1 MNWLLLIVSAIIWI
15 ELIVQ
20 LLSYKNATS
29 ATTFLSYPFGIP
41 MPSMF
46 IGIIVRILLIAA
58 AGVGTWISVTRI
70 FNI

>member
-1 MNWLLLIVSAIIWI
+1 MNWILLIVSIIIWI

-20 LLSYKNATS
+20 IVNYKNASS
-29 ATTFLSYPFGIP
+29 ATIFLSYIFGIP

-46 IGIIVRILLIAA
+46 CGIIVRILLIAA
-58 AGVGTWISVTRI
+58 ASVCTWLSVTRI

>member
-1 MNWLLLIVSAIIWI
+1 MNYILLVVSIIIWI

-20 LLSYKNATS
+20 IFSYKNAAS

-46 IGIIVRILLIAA
+46 CGIIIRILLIAA
-58 AGVGTWISVTRI
+58 ASVCTYLSVTRI

>member
-1 MNWLLLIVSAIIWI
+1 MNYLLLIVSLIIWI
-15 ELIVQ
+15 ELIVK

-29 ATTFLSYPFGIP
+29 ATIFLSYIFGIP

-58 AGVGTWISVTRI
+58 ASVGTYLSITRI
-70 FNI
+70 INI